1 MEQLMYK
8 FLETTNPKL
17 FMLKTKFGITPYHRN
32 GDNYV
37 ISDEKRKVAHKLC
50 DFFSCDYLYACLV
63 YDKWLQTKPVCV
75 RVVDPEDS
83 TKSIYVPA

>member
-17 FMLKTKFGITPYHRN
+17 FMLKTKFGITPYYYN

-75 RVVDPEDS
+75 RVVDPEDN
-83 TKSIYVPA
+83 TKSIYVRA

>member
-8 FLETTNPKL
+8 FLETTNPNL
-17 FMLKTKFGITPYHRN
+17 FMLKTKFGITPYHHN

-50 DFFSCDYLYACLV
+50 DFFSCDYSYACLV

-75 RVVDPEDS
+75 RVVDPEDN